1 MTRKYYT
8 KTPEV
13 NRFFRKGQYKT
24 LDKSIFH
31 KWLKEE
37 GYSRYGLA
45 IDLEVTEATIDRY
58 MEDPTRLKMSQIKVI
73 CEHTDV
79 DFNFIH
85 DLIW

>member
-1 MTRKYYT
+1 MTRKQ
-8 KTPEV
+8 EV

-45 IDLEVTEATIDRY
+45 IDLDVTEATIDRY
-58 MEDPTRLKMSQIKVI
+58 MSDPTRLSLKQIKI
-73 CEHTDV
+73 ISEETDV